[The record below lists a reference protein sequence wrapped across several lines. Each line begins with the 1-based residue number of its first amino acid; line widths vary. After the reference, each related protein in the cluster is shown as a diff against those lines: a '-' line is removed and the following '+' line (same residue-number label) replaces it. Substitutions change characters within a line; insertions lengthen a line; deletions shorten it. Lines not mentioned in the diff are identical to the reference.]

1 MSHSSSAVSSQPELT
16 QEQIEQASRYLSRT
30 SAGLVEATT
39 GLSAAQWEFKPTMD
53 RWSIAEIVEHL
64 VLIEGRVHSIVG
76 GMSEAPEAASE
87 SDPTQIDE
95 FILNEVPKRFKKIN
109 APPPVCP
116 KDQWSGPGGLE
127 HFTESRQQTIRLL
140 LNPSLRG
147 HVVPHPIY
155 GPWDGYQWLLAAAAH
170 TARHTEQIGE
180 VKSDPNFP

>member
-1 MSHSSSAVSSQPELT
+1 MSHSSSAVPSQAELT
-16 QEQIEQASRYLSRT
+16 QEQIDRVSRYLAMT
-30 SAGLVEATT
+30 SEALVDSTAR
-39 GLSAAQWEFKPTMD
+39 LSSAQWEFKPATD

-64 VLIEGRVHSIVG
+64 VLIEARVQSIVG
-76 GMSEAPEAASE
+76 GMSEAPEAAYE

-95 FILNEVPKRFKKIN
+95 FIFNEVPKRSKKIN
-109 APPPVCP
+109 APALVCP
-116 KDQWSGPGGLE
+116 IHQWSGAEGIE

-140 LNPSLRG
+140 LNSSLRG
-147 HVVPHPIY
+147 HVVPHPVH